1 MCSEQLMVGDI
12 GTGTHVVLVG
22 RLAPINPSL
31 RHHPRVLVD
40 RMIATSHKKEAECL
54 GDMHI

>member
-1 MCSEQLMVGDI
+1 MVGDI